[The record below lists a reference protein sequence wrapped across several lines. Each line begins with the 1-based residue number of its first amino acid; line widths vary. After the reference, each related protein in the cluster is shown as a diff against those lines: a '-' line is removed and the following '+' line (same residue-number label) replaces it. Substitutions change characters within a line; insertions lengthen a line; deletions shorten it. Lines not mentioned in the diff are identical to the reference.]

1 MLPIQHEGDI
11 YIYIYIK
18 KKREQERKK
27 EQDNTTKESERVHE
41 YIMYI
46 GSCIRE
52 RSINQVVLEREA

>member
-41 YIMYI
+41 YIMYVGI
-46 GSCIRE
+46 
-52 RSINQVVLEREA
+52 